1 MAPTTT
7 PAKSRQSADDR
18 RASILEAALG
28 EFALGGLHG
37 TSTEAIARRA
47 GISQPYLFRLY
58 GTKKDLFLAVVRAC
72 FARTLTTFQRA
83 AADAPAGAR
92 LEALGTAY
100 VETLERHMLM
110 GQLQTYAACEDPDVR
125 AVVRAGY
132 KDLVDFVRETTG
144 ASNAEIGHFFATGML
159 INVLTAMDLEGAHE
173 TWGHDLLEGCR
184 ER

>member
-1 MAPTTT
+1 MTSASTST
-7 PAKSRQSADDR
+7 KSRLSADER
-18 RASILEAALG
+18 RADILVAALD

-72 FARTLTTFQRA
+72 FARTLVTFQQA
-83 AADAPAGAR
+83 AADAPAGER
-92 LEALGTAY
+92 LRALGTAY

-110 GQLQTYAACEDPDVR
+110 GQLQTYAACGDPDVR

-132 KDLVDFVRETTG
+132 KELVDFVRESTG
-144 ASNAEIGHFFATGML
+144 ASNEELGRFFATGML
-159 INVLTAMDLEGAHE
+159 INVLTAMDVEGAGE
-173 TWGHDLLEGCR
+173 TWGRDLLAGCL
-184 ER
+184 EK